1 MRTDCIL
8 PTNGLKSM
16 PRIKLTSNMSIYAH
30 SYIII
35 IIIIITNAFHCYHLE
50 FTLQ

>member
-16 PRIKLTSNMSIYAH
+16 PRIKLTSNMSI
-30 SYIII
+30 SGDQYIPPIPTVLPSDETLSEGGI
-35 IIIIITNAFHCYHLE
+35 LE
-50 FTLQ
+50 